1 MENNDEITILQG
13 MHSVSSVYQALFGVS
28 SVFKEKQWGSQ
39 EVVVIIRVEWRPD
52 VLALALKNSSKVMY

>member
-1 MENNDEITILQG
+1 MDNNDEITILQG

-39 EVVVIIRVEWRPD
+39 VEGGNHKGRMAPGRTS
-52 VLALALKNSSKVMY
+52 ASS